1 MNNVSDN
8 KKPAITFNELPEAVS
23 ELLERM
29 GHIEKLLSD
38 SPVAPETDELMDVAA
53 TSKFLNLSIST
64 LYTKVCRGEIPALK
78 PGKRLYFNKKEL
90 IEWIKNARKKSNDEI
105 RQEADLLLNRSRIP
119 FHRKNKRY
127 ASRSV

>member
-1 MNNVSDN
+1 MNNLSDD

-29 GHIEKLLSD
+29 SHIEKLLSG
-38 SPVAPETDELMDVAA
+38 SPDVPETDELMDVAA

-78 PGKRLYFNKKEL
+78 PGKRLYFDKREL
-90 IEWIKNARKKSNDEI
+90 IEWIKSSRKKSNDEI
-105 RQEADLLLNRSRIP
+105 RQEANFLLSKGRIP
-119 FHRKNKRY
+119 FHRKR
-127 ASRSV
+127 RTMW

>member
-1 MNNVSDN
+1 MNNISDN

-38 SPVAPETDELMDVAA
+38 SPGVPETDELMDVAA
-53 TSKFLNLSIST
+53 TSKFLNLSVST

-105 RQEADLLLNRSRIP
+105 RQEAHLLFNTGRIP